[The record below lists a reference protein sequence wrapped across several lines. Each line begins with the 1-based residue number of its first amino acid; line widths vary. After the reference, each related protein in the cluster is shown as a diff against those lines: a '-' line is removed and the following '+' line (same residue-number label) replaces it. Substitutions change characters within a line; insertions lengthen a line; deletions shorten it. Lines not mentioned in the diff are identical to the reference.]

1 MVYLLVEDQRFLF
14 HLEDPFDS
22 ANHQNIFLK
31 ICAFI
36 QLALLIRKKKI
47 LIWGTPR
54 FFQPHFSC
62 YYKRQFS
69 LLQYESL
76 KFTSLYLVIFI
87 SRHFFFDEK
96 PQSLNTN

>member
-36 QLALLIRKKKI
+36 QLALLIREKKN
-47 LIWGTPR
+47 
-54 FFQPHFSC
+54 S
-62 YYKRQFS
+62 
-69 LLQYESL
+69 
-76 KFTSLYLVIFI
+76 YLG
-87 SRHFFFDEK
+87 
-96 PQSLNTN
+96 N

>member
-36 QLALLIRKKKI
+36 QLALLIRKKKKF
-47 LIWGTPR
+47 LFGAP
-54 FFQPHFSC
+54 PAFSNPIFHVTISASLV
-62 YYKRQFS
+62 YYS
-69 LLQYESL
+69 MNHLNLLLS
-76 KFTSLYLVIFI
+76 I
-87 SRHFFFDEK
+87 
-96 PQSLNTN
+96 